1 MRAKD
6 LVSSSQFYPLRL
18 LPGTELIAELR
29 QFIAN
34 NHIKAGWIASVVG
47 SLSTVSLRY
56 AGCERTSL
64 IEGKFEVIAL
74 GGTLDS
80 QFEHLHMSVADE
92 TGRMFGGHV
101 MPGNIVRTT
110 LELIIGELCDVDFS
124 RQHCILS
131 GYEELAIAPR
141 NDLKDENK

>member
-6 LVSSSQFYPLRL
+6 LVSSSQFYSLRL
-18 LPGTELIAELR
+18 QPGAELIEQLR
-29 QFIAN
+29 QFIQV

-47 SLSTVSLRY
+47 SLSSVSLRY
-56 AGCERTSL
+56 AGCEFTSL

-92 TGRMFGGHV
+92 TGRVIAGHV
-101 MPGNIVRTT
+101 MSGNIVRTT
-110 LELIIGELCDVDFS
+110 LELIIGELCDVEFS
-124 RQHCILS
+124 RQHCVLS
-131 GYEELAIAPR
+131 GYDELVITS
-141 NDLKDENK
+141 KEG

>member
-18 LPGTELIAELR
+18 SPGTELIAELR
-29 QFIAN
+29 QFITN

-56 AGCERTSL
+56 AGCERTSI

-74 GGTLDS
+74 GGTLDC

-92 TGRMFGGHV
+92 TGRMIGGHV
-101 MPGNIVRTT
+101 TPGNIVRTT
-110 LELIIGELCDVDFS
+110 LELIIGELCEANFS
-124 RQHCILS
+124 RQHCVLS
-131 GYEELAIAPR
+131 GYDELVITPC
-141 NDLKDENK
+141 NNLKDERK

>member
-6 LVSSSQFYPLRL
+6 LVSSSQFYSLRL
-18 LPGTELIAELR
+18 QPGAELIEQLR
-29 QFIAN
+29 QFIQV

-47 SLSTVSLRY
+47 SLSSVSLRY
-56 AGCERTSL
+56 AGCEWTSL

-92 TGRMFGGHV
+92 TGRVIAGHV
-101 MPGNIVRTT
+101 MSGNIVRTT
-110 LELIIGELCDVDFS
+110 LELIIGELCDVEFS
-124 RQHCILS
+124 RQHCVLS
-131 GYEELAIAPR
+131 GYDELVITS
-141 NDLKDENK
+141 K

>member
-6 LVSSSQFYPLRL
+6 LVSSSQFYSLRL
-18 LPGTELIAELR
+18 QPGAELIEQLR
-29 QFIAN
+29 QFIQV

-47 SLSTVSLRY
+47 SLSSVSLRY
-56 AGCERTSL
+56 AGCERTNL

-92 TGRMFGGHV
+92 TGRVIAGHV
-101 MPGNIVRTT
+101 MSGNIVRTT
-110 LELIIGELCDVDFS
+110 LELIIGELCDVEFS
-124 RQHCILS
+124 RQHCVLS
-131 GYEELAIAPR
+131 GYDELGITSKEA
-141 NDLKDENK
+141 

>member
-6 LVSSSQFYPLRL
+6 LVSSSQFYSLRL
-18 LPGTELIAELR
+18 QPGAELIEQLR
-29 QFIAN
+29 QFIQV

-47 SLSTVSLRY
+47 SLSSISLRY
-56 AGCERTSL
+56 AGCERTNL

-92 TGRMFGGHV
+92 TGRVIAGHV
-101 MPGNIVRTT
+101 MSGNIVRTT
-110 LELIIGELCDVDFS
+110 LELIIGELCDVEFS
-124 RQHCILS
+124 RQHCVLS
-131 GYEELAIAPR
+131 GYDELVITSKEA
-141 NDLKDENK
+141 

>member
-6 LVSSSQFYPLRL
+6 LVSSSQFYSLRL
-18 LPGTELIAELR
+18 QPGAELIEQLR
-29 QFIAN
+29 QFIQV

-47 SLSTVSLRY
+47 SLSSVSLRY
-56 AGCERTSL
+56 AGCEWTSL

-92 TGRMFGGHV
+92 TGRVIAGHV
-101 MPGNIVRTT
+101 MSGNIVRTT
-110 LELIIGELCDVDFS
+110 LELIIGELCDVEFS
-124 RQHCILS
+124 RQHCVLS
-131 GYEELAIAPR
+131 GYDELVITS
-141 NDLKDENK
+141 KEG

>member
-6 LVSSSQFYPLRL
+6 LVSSSQFYSLRL
-18 LPGTELIAELR
+18 QPEAELIEQLR
-29 QFIAN
+29 QFIQV

-47 SLSTVSLRY
+47 SLSSVSLRY
-56 AGCERTSL
+56 AGCEWTSL

-92 TGRMFGGHV
+92 TGRVIAGHV
-101 MPGNIVRTT
+101 MSGNIVRTT
-110 LELIIGELCDVDFS
+110 LELIIGELCDVEFS
-124 RQHCILS
+124 RQHCVLS
-131 GYEELAIAPR
+131 GYDELVITS
-141 NDLKDENK
+141 KEG

>member
-6 LVSSSQFYPLRL
+6 LVSSSQFYSLRL
-18 LPGTELIAELR
+18 QPGAELIEQLR
-29 QFIAN
+29 QFIQV

-47 SLSTVSLRY
+47 SLSSVSLRY
-56 AGCERTSL
+56 AGCEWTSL

-92 TGRMFGGHV
+92 TGRVIAGHV
-101 MPGNIVRTT
+101 MSGNIVRTT
-110 LELIIGELCDVDFS
+110 IELIIGELCDVEFS
-124 RQHCILS
+124 RQHCVLS
-131 GYEELAIAPR
+131 GYDELVITS
-141 NDLKDENK
+141 KEG

>member
-6 LVSSSQFYPLRL
+6 LVSSSQFYSLRL
-18 LPGTELIAELR
+18 QPGAELIEQLR
-29 QFIAN
+29 QFIQV

-47 SLSTVSLRY
+47 SLSSVSLRY
-56 AGCERTSL
+56 AGCELTSL

-92 TGRMFGGHV
+92 TGRVIAGHV
-101 MPGNIVRTT
+101 MSGNIVRTT
-110 LELIIGELCDVDFS
+110 LELIIGELCDVEFS
-124 RQHCILS
+124 RQHCVLS
-131 GYEELAIAPR
+131 GYDELVITS
-141 NDLKDENK
+141 KEG

>member
-6 LVSSSQFYPLRL
+6 LVSSSQFYSLRL
-18 LPGTELIAELR
+18 QPGAELIEQLR
-29 QFIAN
+29 QFIQV

-47 SLSTVSLRY
+47 SLSSVSLRY
-56 AGCERTSL
+56 AGCEWTSL

-92 TGRMFGGHV
+92 TGRVIAGHV
-101 MPGNIVRTT
+101 MSGNIVRTT
-110 LELIIGELCDVDFS
+110 LELIIGELCGVEFS
-124 RQHCILS
+124 RQHCVLS
-131 GYEELAIAPR
+131 GYDELVITS
-141 NDLKDENK
+141 KEG

>member
-6 LVSSSQFYPLRL
+6 LVSSSQFYSLRL
-18 LPGTELIAELR
+18 QPGAELIEQLR
-29 QFIAN
+29 QFIQV

-47 SLSTVSLRY
+47 SLSSVSLRY
-56 AGCERTSL
+56 AGCEWTSL

-92 TGRMFGGHV
+92 TGRVIAGHL
-101 MPGNIVRTT
+101 MSGNIVRTT
-110 LELIIGELCDVDFS
+110 LELIIGELCDVEFS
-124 RQHCILS
+124 RQHCVLS
-131 GYEELAIAPR
+131 GYDELVITS
-141 NDLKDENK
+141 KEG

>member
-6 LVSSSQFYPLRL
+6 LVSSSQFYSLRL
-18 LPGTELIAELR
+18 QPGAELIEQLR
-29 QFIAN
+29 QFIQV

-47 SLSTVSLRY
+47 SLSSVSLRY
-56 AGCERTSL
+56 AGCERTNL

-92 TGRMFGGHV
+92 TGRVIAGHV
-101 MPGNIVRTT
+101 MSGNIVRTT
-110 LELIIGELCDVDFS
+110 LELIIGELCDVEFL
-124 RQHCILS
+124 RQHCVLS
-131 GYEELAIAPR
+131 GYDELVITSKEA
-141 NDLKDENK
+141 

>member
-6 LVSSSQFYPLRL
+6 LVSSSQFYSLRL
-18 LPGTELIAELR
+18 QPGAELIEQLR
-29 QFIAN
+29 QFIQV

-47 SLSTVSLRY
+47 SLSSVSLRY
-56 AGCERTSL
+56 AGCEWASF

-92 TGRMFGGHV
+92 TGRVIAGHV
-101 MPGNIVRTT
+101 MSGNIVRTT
-110 LELIIGELCDVDFS
+110 LELIIGELCDVEFS
-124 RQHCILS
+124 RQHCVLS
-131 GYEELAIAPR
+131 GYDELVITS
-141 NDLKDENK
+141 KEG

>member
-6 LVSSSQFYPLRL
+6 LVSSSQFYSLRL
-18 LPGTELIAELR
+18 QPGAELIEQLR
-29 QFIAN
+29 QFIQV

-47 SLSTVSLRY
+47 SLSSVSLRY
-56 AGCERTSL
+56 AGCERTNL

-92 TGRMFGGHV
+92 TGRVIAGHV
-101 MPGNIVRTT
+101 MSGNIVRTT
-110 LELIIGELCDVDFS
+110 LELIIGELCDVEFS
-124 RQHCILS
+124 RQHCVLS
-131 GYEELAIAPR
+131 GYDELVITSKEA
-141 NDLKDENK
+141 

>member
-6 LVSSSQFYPLRL
+6 LVSSSQFYSLRL
-18 LPGTELIAELR
+18 QPGTELIEQLR
-29 QFIAN
+29 QFIQV

-47 SLSTVSLRY
+47 SLSSISLRY
-56 AGCERTSL
+56 AGCERTNL

-92 TGRMFGGHV
+92 TGRVIAGHV
-101 MPGNIVRTT
+101 MSGNIVRTT
-110 LELIIGELCDVDFS
+110 LELIIGELCDVEFS
-124 RQHCILS
+124 RQHCVLS
-131 GYEELAIAPR
+131 GYDELVITS
-141 NDLKDENK
+141 KEV

>member
-6 LVSSSQFYPLRL
+6 LVSSSQFYSLRL
-18 LPGTELIAELR
+18 QPGAELIEQLR
-29 QFIAN
+29 QFIQV

-47 SLSTVSLRY
+47 SLSSVSLRY
-56 AGCERTSL
+56 AGCEWTSL

-92 TGRMFGGHV
+92 TGRVIAGHI
-101 MPGNIVRTT
+101 MSGNIVRTT
-110 LELIIGELCDVDFS
+110 LELIIGELCDVEFS
-124 RQHCILS
+124 RQHCVLS
-131 GYEELAIAPR
+131 GYDELVITS
-141 NDLKDENK
+141 KEG

>member
-6 LVSSSQFYPLRL
+6 LVSSSQFYSLRL
-18 LPGTELIAELR
+18 QPGAELIEQLH
-29 QFIAN
+29 QFIQV

-47 SLSTVSLRY
+47 SLSSVSLRY
-56 AGCERTSL
+56 AGCEWTSL

-92 TGRMFGGHV
+92 TGRVIAGHV
-101 MPGNIVRTT
+101 MSGNIVRTT
-110 LELIIGELCDVDFS
+110 LELIIGELCDVEFS
-124 RQHCILS
+124 RQHCVLS
-131 GYEELAIAPR
+131 GYDELVITS
-141 NDLKDENK
+141 KEG

>member
-6 LVSSSQFYPLRL
+6 LVSSSQFYSLRL
-18 LPGTELIAELR
+18 QPGAELIEQLR
-29 QFIAN
+29 QFLQV

-47 SLSTVSLRY
+47 SLSSVSLRY
-56 AGCERTSL
+56 AGCEWTSL

-92 TGRMFGGHV
+92 TGRVIAGHV
-101 MPGNIVRTT
+101 MSGNIVRTT
-110 LELIIGELCDVDFS
+110 LELIIGELCDVEFS
-124 RQHCILS
+124 RQHCVLS
-131 GYEELAIAPR
+131 GYDELVITS
-141 NDLKDENK
+141 KEG

>member
-56 AGCERTSL
+56 AGL

-92 TGRMFGGHV
+92 TGRMIGGHV

-110 LELIIGELCDVDFS
+110 LEVIIGELCDADFS
-124 RQHCILS
+124 RQHCVLS

-141 NDLKDENK
+141 NNLKDERK